1 MEDKNEEEKEIEE
14 KNDLINKKRKRE
26 KNKEKQKDNN
36 NKNNNTTKKEQRKTK
51 QKILNEYY
59 NLKPVIK
66 IENNVRLIEPY
77 EFKYQLYIKR
87 RWLGKKLLEVLESEF
102 HAYTKEYFINAIKE
116 GKILINEKL
125 TTEDYILKDN
135 DFMTHLTIR
144 KENPIIFRKLEI
156 VFEDND
162 YLAVDKPSSWP
173 VHICGAYNFNTLQ
186 RILMDEYNHK
196 DIKILHRLDKQTSGI
211 VIFAKNTMQRNY
223 SEVNYILM
231 KFKKFIL
238 RE

>member
-102 HAYTKEYFINAIKE
+102 HAY
-116 GKILINEKL
+116 
-125 TTEDYILKDN
+125 
-135 DFMTHLTIR
+135 
-144 KENPIIFRKLEI
+144 
-156 VFEDND
+156 
-162 YLAVDKPSSWP
+162 
-173 VHICGAYNFNTLQ
+173 
-186 RILMDEYNHK
+186 
-196 DIKILHRLDKQTSGI
+196 
-211 VIFAKNTMQRNY
+211 
-223 SEVNYILM
+223 
-231 KFKKFIL
+231 KK
-238 RE
+238 

>member
-116 GKILINEKL
+116 GKILINEK
-125 TTEDYILKDN
+125 
-135 DFMTHLTIR
+135 R
-144 KENPIIFRKLEI
+144 
-156 VFEDND
+156 
-162 YLAVDKPSSWP
+162 
-173 VHICGAYNFNTLQ
+173 Q
-186 RILMDEYNHK
+186 
-196 DIKILHRLDKQTSGI
+196 
-211 VIFAKNTMQRNY
+211 
-223 SEVNYILM
+223 
-231 KFKKFIL
+231 
-238 RE
+238 